1 VRFEVDAGGQPR
13 AVLVAADGDAWRV
26 TIGGR
31 VCRASMV
38 RAGERWSLLVADGAE
53 GPLAGGRSYD
63 VMFSP
68 ASGGVRQVHVNGRPV
83 PAGLRTAAHRQ
94 GGRLGGQSA
103 AGAAD
108 GRVLAPMPG
117 RVVKV
122 LVAPGAV
129 VEAKQGVVVV
139 EAMKM
144 ENELRAPR
152 AGTVREVRVSEG
164 TSVEAQTVLVVI
176 E

>member
-13 AVLVAADGDAWRV
+13 AVQVAADGDAWRV
-26 TIGGR
+26 TIDGR
-31 VCRASMV
+31 MCRVSMV
-38 RAGERWSLLVADGAE
+38 RAGDRWSLLVADGAE
-53 GPLAGGRSYD
+53 GPLAGARSYD
-63 VMFSP
+63 VMFEP
-68 ASGGVRQVHVNGRPV
+68 ASGGVRQVHVNGRIV

-94 GGRLGGQSA
+94 RGHA
-103 AGAAD
+103 AGAGD

-152 AGTVREVRVSEG
+152 AGTVREVRVAEG

-176 E
+176 D